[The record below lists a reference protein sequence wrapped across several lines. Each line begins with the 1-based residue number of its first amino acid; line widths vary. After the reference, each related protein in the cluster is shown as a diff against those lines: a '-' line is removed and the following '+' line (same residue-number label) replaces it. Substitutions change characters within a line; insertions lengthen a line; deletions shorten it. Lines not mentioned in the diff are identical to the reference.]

1 MIASARKRFLLQISR
16 KTRRLLSL
24 CALIGGFVGFFVFDA
39 RAQGNTGDAAKRL
52 LIRRPARSWEFLCA
66 VGKRAGIFG
75 NESGRAEGWVYPLKV
90 MRDFHVTIHHDGKA
104 LPGESL
110 VRMIEARPES
120 TTLIYA
126 GDTFTVREKF
136 FVPVDEAGA
145 VITFEVETEQPLELE
160 VAFHRD
166 FQLEWPAAIG
176 GTYENWDAGLNAF
189 TFGEESHKF
198 AAILGSPTAREPHLE
213 YETNYSS
220 EHENSVRLGVTAKG
234 RETRLIV
241 MAGSVHGAAEAEKTY
256 KTLGASYA
264 ELEKQSAAYYSE
276 YLRKTVS
283 LDLPD
288 AQLQEAYDWSRV
300 SLVQGMVANPTMGTG
315 LVAGYRTSGESQR
328 PGFAWF
334 FGRDA
339 FWSTLAL
346 NSEGDFA
353 NARTALAFVAQFQR
367 EDGKIPHEIAQG
379 ASFANWFKDYPY
391 GFASA
396 DATPLYIIA
405 MNDYVQASGDAEFAK
420 EKWASLQKAYG
431 FLKSTYDSRGLP
443 QNFGIGHG
451 WVEGGPL
458 LPVKSEFYQS
468 GLGSEAVRSLSNLAL
483 ITGQKEL
490 ADALQKEAEKQSAL
504 VDQSF
509 WIQEKKRFAFAISKD
524 DKQIDELN
532 VLGTVPMWF
541 GSTSDMLA
549 SHMEDNLRQITNF
562 DLQTD
567 WGPRIISNQS
577 PVYSGGGYHY
587 GSVWPLFTGW
597 ASVAE
602 YRHHQEFAA
611 YQNLRANA
619 LLALDGSPG
628 HVTEVLSGD
637 YYQPLSTASPHQI
650 WSAAMVISPV
660 LRGMFGLELDVP
672 NKTLRFVP
680 HAPANWTDYTIENVR
695 LGKSVISIAF
705 HKTPGEISMEITRT
719 GDECA
724 FAFEP
729 TMAGPAMEVR
739 AEVNGKQ
746 TPVDYKFY
754 SEHHHIQLKIALQEG
769 KNTIGLHVKNDFGLT
784 YDFRLPPVGS
794 KSSDLRV
801 LSQSG
806 DQYSM
811 TLMLAG
817 CAGGTYDLEVWNP
830 GIIESVVGA
839 DLVKQPDRTAK
850 LRVHFEGN
858 GEYSN
863 RQVEI
868 RFRQSKVSKKAK
880 LKE

>member
-1 MIASARKRFLLQISR
+1 MIAAIRKKFTFKAWRCAGLLFV
-16 KTRRLLSL
+16 LLAMSL
-24 CALIGGFVGFFVFDA
+24 SGQSIPKAGEDGLV
-39 RAQGNTGDAAKRL
+39 
-52 LIRRPARSWEFLCA
+52 IRRAVRSWEFLCA

-75 NESGRAEGWVYPLKV
+75 NESGKVEAWVYPLKV
-90 MRDFHVTIHHDGKA
+90 MRDFHVTIHHDGKE
-104 LPGESL
+104 LPAESL
-110 VRMIEARPES
+110 ARTIEARPES

-176 GTYENWDAGLNAF
+176 GTYENWDARLNAF
-189 TFGEESHKF
+189 TFGEESKKF

-220 EHENSVRLGVTAKG
+220 THENSLRLGVTAKG
-234 RETRLIV
+234 REKKVVVL
-241 MAGSVHGAAEAEKTY
+241 AGSIHGAAETEKTY
-256 KTLGASYA
+256 QALSANYA
-264 ELEKQSAAYYSE
+264 ELEKQSAAYYAD
-276 YLRKTVS
+276 YLKKTVS
-283 LDLPD
+283 VKLPD

-300 SLVQGMVANPTMGTG
+300 SLVQGMVTNPTMGTG
-315 LVAGYRTSGESQR
+315 LVAGYRTSGEGQR

-346 NSEGDFA
+346 NGEGDFA

-379 ASFANWFKDYPY
+379 ASFVNWFKDYPY

-405 MNDYVQASGDAEFAK
+405 MNEYVQASGDADFAK
-420 EKWASLQKAYG
+420 EKWASLLKAYE

-443 QNFGIGHG
+443 QNLGVGHG

-468 GLGSEAVRSLSNLAL
+468 GLGAEAVRAFSNLAVV
-483 ITGQKEL
+483 TGQKEL
-490 ADALQKEAEKQSAL
+490 SETLAKEAEKQLAL

-509 WIQEKKRFAFAISKD
+509 WMEEKKRFAFAIGKD
-524 DKQIDELN
+524 DKQIDGLN
-532 VLGTVPMWF
+532 ILATVPMWF
-541 GSTSDMLA
+541 GSTSDMFA
-549 SHMEDNLRQITNF
+549 AHMADNLGQLTNF
-562 DLQTD
+562 DMESD
-567 WGPRIISNQS
+567 WGPRIISNES
-577 PVYSGGGYHY
+577 AVYSGGGYHY

-660 LRGMFGLELDVP
+660 LRGMFGLERDVP
-672 NKTLRFVP
+672 NKTLTFIP
-680 HAPANWTDYTIENVR
+680 HTPANWADFEIENIQV
-695 LGKSVISIAF
+695 GKSTIGISY
-705 HKTPGEISMEITRT
+705 HKVPGEISIETTRT
-719 GDECA
+719 GDACTLE
-724 FAFEP
+724 FEP
-729 TMAGPAMEVR
+729 TMPGPAMEVR

-746 TPVDYKFY
+746 TPVDYMFN
-754 SEHHHIQLKIALQEG
+754 SEHHHIKLKIALQEG
-769 KNTIGLHVKNDFGLT
+769 KNLIRLYVKSDFGLA
-784 YDFRLPPVGS
+784 YDFRLPELGA
-794 KSSDLRV
+794 KSSELRV
-801 LSQSG
+801 LSQKS
-806 DQYSM
+806 DQYS
-811 TLMLAG
+811 TALQLAG
-817 CAGGTYDLEVWNP
+817 KAGAVYYLDVWNA
-830 GIIESVVGA
+830 GMIENVDGGE
-839 DLVKQPDRTAK
+839 LVKQADGAAK
-850 LRVHFEGN
+850 IRVTFESQEN
-858 GEYSN
+858 EAYS
-863 RQVEI
+863 RKQLVVS
-868 RFRQSKVSKKAK
+868 FRQPKLSKGARKAR
-880 LKE
+880 E